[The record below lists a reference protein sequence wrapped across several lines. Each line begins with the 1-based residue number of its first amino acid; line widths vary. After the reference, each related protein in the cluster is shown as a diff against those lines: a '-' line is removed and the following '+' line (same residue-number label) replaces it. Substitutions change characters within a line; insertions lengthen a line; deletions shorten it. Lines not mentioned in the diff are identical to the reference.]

1 VKDGVAQADH
11 IPFVR
16 LAGVAT
22 GERLVAH
29 VSKLNDTWRSIG
41 AGCEALLVFA
51 GGSAYI
57 SPSLYPSKKTTHEV
71 VPTWNYASV
80 HLRGHITCSHDS
92 AEKRHIVEQLT
103 RKMESGRSEPWA
115 VSDAPAAYIDRM
127 LAGIVALRFDIEA
140 MKKAYQGN
148 QRGRKIRG
156 GSTISQQLA
165 KNLFLWSGRS
175 YVRKGLEAWYTLL
188 IETFWSK
195 RRILEVYV
203 NVVEFGD
210 GVYGAEA
217 AARRYYGVSAA
228 KLGPAQS
235 ARLAAVLP
243 NPKKYSV
250 AKPGPYVQRRSRGIQ
265 RQMQRLGGPSYLDGC
280 CR

>member
-1 VKDGVAQADH
+1 MYVPPLFAETDPQAIASLIDRHPLATLVLVKDGVAQADH

-140 MKKAYQGN
+140 MTSKFKA
-148 QRGRKIRG
+148 
-156 GSTISQQLA
+156 SQNRSVEDREGVVAGLAKDPATQEGAQLA
-165 KNLFLWSGRS
+165 AGIR
-175 YVRKGLEAWYTLL
+175 
-188 IETFWSK
+188 
-195 RRILEVYV
+195 
-203 NVVEFGD
+203 EFT
-210 GVYGAEA
+210 A
-217 AARRYYGVSAA
+217 
-228 KLGPAQS
+228 
-235 ARLAAVLP
+235 LAP
-243 NPKKYSV
+243 IKS
-250 AKPGPYVQRRSRGIQ
+250 
-265 RQMQRLGGPSYLDGC
+265 
-280 CR
+280 